1 MGFFDKRKNVP
12 YFLIYQDKSTQLRN
26 VYISN
31 TVAFIQVSMFT
42 NIISMKYEPFR
53 AFKTS
58 MTLIS
63 IKL

>member
-42 NIISMKYEPFR
+42 NIISMKYEPLELLKQ
-53 AFKTS
+53 AWHWY
-58 MTLIS
+58 L
-63 IKL
+63 